1 MKKTKIIK
9 INPDRVNLGK
19 IRQAANILKEGGLVA
34 YPTDTVYGLAAN
46 YYNRKAVR
54 RLYEIKKRPKNKPF
68 PIQVE
73 SVEKIKEFNI
83 IISEDARILID
94 KYWPGPLTL
103 ILETK
108 NKQKFGFRIPA
119 NEIAKSLLKET
130 DTPLCVPSANY
141 SGEDPVKD
149 AKDVIINF
157 DGIIEAIID
166 GRSCSGGIESTV
178 IDLTSK
184 PYRLLREGTISL
196 EELKNSLK
204 GKDTFVKVKN
214 ILFVCTGNSCRSVM
228 AKGLLEKEKKSS
240 SNLNIISA
248 GTMAFSGVPPTKETI
263 AVMTNEGIDVSNN
276 KSRGVL
282 PSLVNKANLIL
293 VMEPKHKQFLI
304 ERYPKIE
311 DKVFLLK
318 EYKNKQ
324 DIKDPVIKDPI
335 GESMSVYKEVFNE
348 IKKEIERIKDIL

>member
-9 INPDRVNLGK
+9 INPDRIDLRK

-46 YYNRKAVR
+46 YYNGEAVR
-54 RLYEIKKRPKNKPF
+54 RLYEIKKRSENNPF

-73 SVEKIKEFNI
+73 SVEKIREFNI

-103 ILETK
+103 ILESK

-130 DTPLCVPSANY
+130 NTPLYVPSANY
-141 SGEDPVKD
+141 SGEDSVED

-166 GRSCSGGIESTV
+166 GRSCSGGVESTV
-178 IDLTSK
+178 VDLTSH
-184 PYRLLREGTISL
+184 PYRILREGAISL
-196 EELKNSLK
+196 EELKKSVNQGVK
-204 GKDTFVKVKN
+204 FVKVKN

-248 GTMAFSGVPPTKETI
+248 GTMAFFGMPPTKETI
-263 AVMTNEGIDVSNN
+263 ELMAKEGIDISNN
-276 KSRGVL
+276 KSQGVW
-282 PSLVNKANLIL
+282 PSLVNKADLIL
-293 VMEPKHKQFLI
+293 VMKPKHKQFLI

-324 DIKDPVIKDPI
+324 DIKDTGIKDPI
-335 GESMSVYKEVFNE
+335 GESMDVYKEVFNE
-348 IKKEIERIKDIL
+348 IKKEIERIKDLI